1 MRGTLTIIALIL
13 ICLTWLYTQAM
24 PTSSFRPFEGFM
36 DFFGGSDAVGGMLPD
51 EAPLAAANQ
60 PPPLADIFPLQTGLT
75 EFGYGGTAAMD
86 PKRELELNGQYVQ
99 RTNNYLRNS
108 PENGTAPFNE
118 LVGSI
123 YGPKSAINTD
133 VPCWNNAYCLTA

>member
-1 MRGTLTIIALIL
+1 MRGTLTIIALIV
-13 ICLTWLYTQAM
+13 IGLTWLYTQAM
-24 PTSSFRPFEGFM
+24 PGSYVKPFEGFM
-36 DFFGGSDAVGGMLPD
+36 DFFGGSDAVGGLPD

-60 PPPLADIFPLQTGLT
+60 PPPLADFLQLQSGLT
-75 EFGYGGTAAMD
+75 EFGYAGTAAMD

-99 RTNNYLRNS
+99 RTNNYRRES

-123 YGPKSAINTD
+123 YAPKGAINTV
-133 VPCWNNAYCLTA
+133 VPCGSGAYCLTA